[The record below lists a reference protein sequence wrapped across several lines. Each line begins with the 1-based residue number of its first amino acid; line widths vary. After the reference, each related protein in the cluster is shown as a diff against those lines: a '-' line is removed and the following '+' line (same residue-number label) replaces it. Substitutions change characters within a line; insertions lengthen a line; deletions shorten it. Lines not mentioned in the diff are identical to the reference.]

1 MATLYPDFDNVQSDG
16 WGWGVFYA
24 TDSNSVDQRCR
35 YLEDP
40 GNGYGPIYDC
50 PKGKSVLV
58 SDGSIYDNLFG
69 TDSGSGNYEV
79 RRVQSF

>member
-1 MATLYPDFDNVQSDG
+1 MATLYPDFDNVQSDD

-24 TDSNSVDQRCR
+24 TDSNSADKRCR

-50 PKGKSVLV
+50 PEGMSVSL
-58 SDGSIYDNLFG
+58 DGSIYYNELFG
-69 TDSGSGNYEV
+69 NPSGSGTYEV